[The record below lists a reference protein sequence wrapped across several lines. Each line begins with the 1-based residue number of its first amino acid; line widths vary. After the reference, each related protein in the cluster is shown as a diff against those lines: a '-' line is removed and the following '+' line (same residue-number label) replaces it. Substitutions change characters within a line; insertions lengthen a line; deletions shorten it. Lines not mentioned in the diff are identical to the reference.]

1 MYRTIGY
8 MILYLSWMGISP
20 VAAQGVEAIQQEQGW
35 LARWQAGEEVSES
48 MVAQVGVEHCFTS
61 GPITEELFQ
70 RMQGRSYKADCTVP
84 REELR
89 YLQVL
94 HRDATGAIR
103 LGELVC
109 NRAIADDLLHIFRQ
123 LYEASYPIERMV
135 LIDDYEADDERSMEA
150 NNSSAFNF
158 RFIAGTQKL
167 SRHSKGM
174 AVDINPLYNPYVKKR
189 PDGSLYVSPEAGR
202 RYVDRSA
209 SFTYMIQA
217 DDLCCRLFKE
227 HGFRW
232 GGDWNSLK
240 DYQHFEKP

>member
-8 MILYLSWMGISP
+8 MIVCLSWMVVSP
-20 VAAQGVEAIQQEQGW
+20 VAAQEGEPVRQEQGW

-103 LGELVC
+103 LGEMVC

>member
-8 MILYLSWMGISP
+8 MILCLSWMGISQ

-35 LARWQAGEEVSES
+35 LARWQAGEDVSES
-48 MVAQVGVEHCFTS
+48 MVAEVGVEHCFTS

-174 AVDINPLYNPYVKKR
+174 AVDINPLYNPYTKTLA
-189 PDGSLYVSPEAGR
+189 DGKTIVEPAAGKP
-202 RYVDRSA
+202 YLDRQRK
-209 SFTYMIQA
+209 YKYKIERG
-217 DDLCCRLFKE
+217 DLCFRLFSKY
-227 HGFRW
+227 GFHW
-232 GGDWNSLK
+232 GGDWQSVK
-240 DYQHFEKP
+240 DYQHFEK